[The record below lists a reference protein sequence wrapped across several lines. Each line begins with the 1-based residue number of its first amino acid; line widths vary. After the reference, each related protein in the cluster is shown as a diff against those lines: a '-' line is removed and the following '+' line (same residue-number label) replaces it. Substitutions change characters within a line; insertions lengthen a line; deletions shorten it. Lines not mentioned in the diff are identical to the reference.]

1 MSARI
6 PILDLAAEW
15 AEVGADVEAA
25 VLRVLRSGQY
35 VLGPE
40 TGAFEAEMA
49 ALVGTRFCIGVGS
62 GTEALLLALRALDV
76 GPGDEVITTG
86 FTYFATV
93 EAILWCGARPVFVDI
108 ERDSFN
114 LDPQRLEAAITPRTR
129 AILPVHLF
137 GRCADM
143 RPIRELAEARG
154 IPVVEDAAQAIGAAR
169 NGRAAGAWGNA
180 GCFSF
185 YPSKNLGAAGDA
197 GCITTDDEA
206 LADRLRLL
214 RAHGCKRR
222 DYHEALGTTSRLD
235 SLQAAVL
242 RAKLPRLDAWSGARA
257 RHARRYA
264 ELLGGVDGVVLP
276 GSGPDERAVWNQYT
290 IQCEKVDAVRAALDS
305 AGIEWRHYYPI
316 PAYQQAVLQ
325 DARLPPGALPNV
337 ERACRQVLSLP
348 IYPALSG
355 DAIWEVATTIRKAV
369 AR

>member
-40 TGAFEAEMA
+40 TAAFEAELA
-49 ALVGTRFCIGVGS
+49 ALVGTRFCVGVGS
-62 GTEALLLALRALDV
+62 GTEALILTLRAFDV
-76 GPGDEVITTG
+76 GPGDEVVTTG

-154 IPVVEDAAQAIGAAR
+154 IPLVEDAAQAIGAAR
-169 NGRAAGAWGNA
+169 DGRAAGAVG
-180 GCFSF
+180 
-185 YPSKNLGAAGDA
+185 K
-197 GCITTDDEA
+197 IM
-206 LADRLRLL
+206 LAVETNHRLR
-214 RAHGCKRR
+214 
-222 DYHEALGTTSRLD
+222 T
-235 SLQAAVL
+235 
-242 RAKLPRLDAWSGARA
+242 
-257 RHARRYA
+257 
-264 ELLGGVDGVVLP
+264 
-276 GSGPDERAVWNQYT
+276 
-290 IQCEKVDAVRAALDS
+290 
-305 AGIEWRHYYPI
+305 
-316 PAYQQAVLQ
+316 
-325 DARLPPGALPNV
+325 
-337 ERACRQVLSLP
+337 
-348 IYPALSG
+348 
-355 DAIWEVATTIRKAV
+355 
-369 AR
+369 